1 MNINFNNIVNFNF
14 NFKNDKFK
22 IFFNNYIIIFEEEN
36 SFYIILKRNRVFL
49 LEEGMYNIGYIKKIK
64 LENYRKRKN

>member
-14 NFKNDKFK
+14 EDDKFK
-22 IFFNNYIIIFEEEN
+22 IFFNNYIIIFEEKN